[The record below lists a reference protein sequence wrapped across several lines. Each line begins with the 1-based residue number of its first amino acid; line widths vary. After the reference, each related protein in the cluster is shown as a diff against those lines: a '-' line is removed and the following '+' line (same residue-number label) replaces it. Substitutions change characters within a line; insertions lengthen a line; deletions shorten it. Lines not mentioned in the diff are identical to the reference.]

1 MQLAHFEGAARGRLD
16 DGVADKK
23 ASQILQAEGDTPA
36 LHACCPTT
44 PGGLILQRCGR
55 NSDDD
60 ADAKTTRICC
70 AGESCRHFASLEV
83 EVAFPHALVTNTLMK
98 MRCKSVVTKGGGR
111 LLRTIGEVQHH
122 TVIIIRSV
130 VSARDCSVQLHA
142 AHLEDLVSLPLQPHH
157 THGRGGGGVGRDR
170 DARRDGDYDGAHSDS
185 KGARSKEQG
194 ARSKEQR
201 EQGARGKEQGAR
213 RKGKSKGK
221 EQGARSKRALG

>member
-1 MQLAHFEGAARGRLD
+1 VQLAHFEGAARGRLD

-130 VSARDCSVQLHA
+130 VSARIA
-142 AHLEDLVSLPLQPHH
+142 ACNCTRLTWRLGRSTTSTAPHPWA
-157 THGRGGGGVGRDR
+157 GWGGVGRDR
-170 DARRDGDYDGAHSDS
+170 DARWTVTTTGPIRTA
-185 KGARSKEQG
+185 KCKEQGARSKEQG
-194 ARSKEQR
+194 ARSKEQ
-201 EQGARGKEQGAR
+201 GARSKEQGAR
-213 RKGKSKGK
+213 SK

>member
-1 MQLAHFEGAARGRLD
+1 MSETRIVGCGRLGEDRSRFSLSRHWPSSARGQRWRTGPQSTRVQLAHFEGAARGRLD

-130 VSARDCSVQLHA
+130 VSARIA
-142 AHLEDLVSLPLQPHH
+142 ACNCTRLTWRLGRSTTSTAPHPWAGWGGWVE
-157 THGRGGGGVGRDR
+157 TATRGGR
-170 DARRDGDYDGAHSDS
+170 
-185 KGARSKEQG
+185 
-194 ARSKEQR
+194 
-201 EQGARGKEQGAR
+201 
-213 RKGKSKGK
+213 
-221 EQGARSKRALG
+221 